1 MNSVHIIG
9 RVTKDLE
16 LRKTAS
22 GTSVIQFTLAVPRNK
37 EEADFINF
45 VAYGKTA
52 DNMSRYVHKGSQIA
66 VEGRIQTRNYEGKNG
81 RVYVTEVVC
90 NNVQFLDPRSDATS
104 QNTYGQ
110 ANTYGT
116 QQKSAMDPKHDY
128 MQGDTLDINDSDL
141 PF

>member
-45 VAYGKTA
+45 AAYGKTA

-81 RVYVTEVVC
+81 RVYVTEIIC
-90 NNVQFLDPRSDATS
+90 NTVQFLDPRSAQS
-104 QNTYGQ
+104 QQNTVPDT
-110 ANTYGT
+110 NTYQG
-116 QQKSAMDPKHDY
+116 QESSVMKPKHDY
-128 MQGDTLDINDSDL
+128 GLDVTSDDL

>member
-1 MNSVHIIG
+1 M
-9 RVTKDLE
+9 T
-16 LRKTAS
+16 
-22 GTSVIQFTLAVPRNK
+22 
-37 EEADFINF
+37 
-45 VAYGKTA
+45 
-52 DNMSRYVHKGSQIA
+52 RYVHKGSQIA

-90 NNVQFLDPRSDATS
+90 NNVQFLEPRSDTTS

-116 QQKSAMDPKHDY
+116 QQKSAMAPKHDY